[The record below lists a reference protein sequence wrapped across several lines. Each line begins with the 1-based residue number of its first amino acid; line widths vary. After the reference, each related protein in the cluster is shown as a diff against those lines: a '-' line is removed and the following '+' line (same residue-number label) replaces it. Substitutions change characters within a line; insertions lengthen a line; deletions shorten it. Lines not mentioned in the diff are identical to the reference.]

1 MSYYYRATFRG
12 LLKSS
17 IFFLRS
23 LDNHPSENMR
33 RLAERLVDL
42 LERHPRQRQFT
53 TEKEFFTSSRRW
65 REKSKA
71 LRIELDRVPE
81 TDRNDGY
88 ENWWDNLSDLV
99 GILEGREDV
108 LQRVCVD
115 LGGGWKEIVCTYGI
129 WIDVG
134 LRRADLP

>member
-1 MSYYYRATFRG
+1 
-12 LLKSS
+12 
-17 IFFLRS
+17 
-23 LDNHPSENMR
+23 MR
-33 RLAERLVDL
+33 RIAERLVDL

-65 REKSKA
+65 RERAKA

-81 TDRNDGY
+81 NDRNDGY
-88 ENWWDNLSDLV
+88 ENWWDNVSDLV

-129 WIDVG
+129 WIDVA
-134 LRRADLP
+134 LRRADLPYVFSYIPDFRFSYYAFL

>member
-1 MSYYYRATFRG
+1 MSLSRATIRG
-12 LLKSS
+12 LPKAVVY
-17 IFFLRS
+17 FLEQLS
-23 LDNHPSENMR
+23 QHPSEELQ
-33 RLAERLVDL
+33 RLSVRLSTL
-42 LERHPRQRQFT
+42 LEKHPRQRQYS